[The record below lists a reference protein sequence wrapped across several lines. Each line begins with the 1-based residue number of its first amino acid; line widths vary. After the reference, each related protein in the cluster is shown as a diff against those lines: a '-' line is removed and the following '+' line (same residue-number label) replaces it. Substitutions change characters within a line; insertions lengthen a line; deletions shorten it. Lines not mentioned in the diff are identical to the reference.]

1 MHVLFIHQAFPAQFG
16 RLALELKRR
25 YAWECTFLV
34 EGMSICPTPTP
45 EMLESVRI
53 YQLPLSAQFRTNAPT
68 PWPLKYGLYLELC
81 QAVNQTFVGLA
92 ELRPDLIVAHS
103 THGPPALFLPEVR
116 DCPILNYCEYFFA
129 VSHSDFSYRVD
140 VPRPDFAPFFPR
152 CVNAPALAGIVDC
165 AGGYAPTR
173 WQKETF
179 PRRFW
184 PKIEVHFDG
193 IDTDLY
199 RPRTVAPER
208 AAQLLKGKSLPS
220 GTRLVTYVARGL
232 ESMRGFDLFM
242 DVARR
247 IAAVRSDVFFAVV
260 GGEKVFYGWEQT
272 APRTFKEWVLA
283 QGGYDLSRFAFLG
296 WLEPAD
302 LADLLA
308 LSDLHIYLTVP
319 FVVSWS
325 LFNALA
331 CGCTVLAGD
340 VLPVREVLTPGHN
353 ALLEPLMDT
362 ERLAETALRIL
373 ADPAAHRPLGQAGR
387 ALLEERYSVEVA
399 IPELKDYFE
408 RMAVRR

>member
-34 EGMSICPTPTP
+34 EALSICPTPSP

-53 YQLPLSAQFRTNAPT
+53 YQLPLSAEFRANAPT
-68 PWPLKYGLYLELC
+68 PWPLKYGLCLELC
-81 QAVNQTFVGLA
+81 QAVNQAFASLP
-92 ELRPDLIVAHS
+92 ELRPDLVVAHS
-103 THGPPALFLPEVR
+103 NHGPPALFLPELR

-129 VSHSDFSYRVD
+129 VDHSDFSYRVD
-140 VPRPDFAPFFPR
+140 LPRPDFAPFFPR
-152 CVNAPALAGIVDC
+152 CVNAATLPGLVDC
-165 AGGYAPTR
+165 AGGYSPTR
-173 WQKETF
+173 WQKDTF
-179 PRRFW
+179 PKRFW

-208 AAQLLKGKSLPS
+208 AAQLLKGKSLPP

-247 IAAVRSDVFFAVV
+247 ISAVRADVVFAVV
-260 GGEKVFYGWEQT
+260 GGDKTFYGWDQT
-272 APRTFKEWVLA
+272 LARTFKEWVLA
-283 QGGYDLSRFAFLG
+283 QGGHDLSRFAFLG

-308 LSDLHIYLTVP
+308 LTDLHMYLTVP
-319 FVVSWS
+319 FVPSWS

-331 CGCTVLAGD
+331 VAARCW
-340 VLPVREVLTPGHN
+340 
-353 ALLEPLMDT
+353 
-362 ERLAETALRIL
+362 
-373 ADPAAHRPLGQAGR
+373 PAICCPSARW
-387 ALLEERYSVEVA
+387 
-399 IPELKDYFE
+399 
-408 RMAVRR
+408 